1 MPFLPSGLLAVTEI
15 TIVTNRAWKG
25 KEAGGLGGGE
35 QGDWQVRWAQLIQ
48 RKGGT
53 LRASRTPDSRYRRGL
68 GVVRIRCL

>member
-25 KEAGGLGGGE
+25 KETGE

-68 GVVRIRCL
+68 GVVHIRCL